1 MRQSRFGLQKPS
13 PNPAYRK
20 VPVSFTL
27 GLTKYTRFQ
36 PMKRFLTHGFCWC
49 QSSSTL
55 RHGLEVCSLFALRA
69 AAQSANP
76 DQSVAAQSAA
86 SRGSNDPIDIKGSS
100 IGAAADMNNIP
111 NSKAQFHSP
120 FGASCALSDLQLRSA
135 PNLAAMR
142 CTFTK
147 VRPNRAL
154 NRTLCS
160 GPILGPKA

>member
-1 MRQSRFGLQKPS
+1 M
-13 PNPAYRK
+13 
-20 VPVSFTL
+20 PVNFTL

-36 PMKRFLTHGFCWC
+36 PMKRFLTRGFCWC

-86 SRGSNDPIDIKGSS
+86 SRDSNDPSDIKGSL
-100 IGAAADMNNIP
+100 IGAASDMNNIP

-120 FGASCALSDLQLRSA
+120 FGASCALSGRQLQSA

>member
-1 MRQSRFGLQKPS
+1 MGRLAQ
-13 PNPAYRK
+13 
-20 VPVSFTL
+20 TL

-36 PMKRFLTHGFCWC
+36 PMKRFLTRGFCWC

-69 AAQSANP
+69 SAHSGNP

-86 SRGSNDPIDIKGSS
+86 SRDSNDPSNIKGSL
-100 IGAAADMNNIP
+100 IGAAADVNNIP
-111 NSKAQFHSP
+111 KFKAKFHSP
-120 FGASCALSDLQLRSA
+120 FGASCALSGLQLRSA
-135 PNLAAMR
+135 PNLAAMW

-154 NRTLCS
+154 NRTLCG